1 MLMIALPAAFMY
13 FSTGGIIIET
23 WYNAKSSAGYLIG
36 SGILA
41 FVNGFIYLGDFALTV
56 FNYG

>member
-1 MLMIALPAAFMY
+1 MLMIALPAAFLF

-23 WYNAKSSAGYLIG
+23 WYHAERSTGYLIG
-36 SGILA
+36 SGILS
-41 FVNGFIYLGDFALTV
+41 FVDGFVYLGDFALTV

>member
-1 MLMIALPAAFMY
+1 MLMITLPAAFLF

-23 WYNAKSSAGYLIG
+23 WYNASSATGYLIG

-41 FVNGFIYLGDFALTV
+41 FITGFTYLGDFALTI